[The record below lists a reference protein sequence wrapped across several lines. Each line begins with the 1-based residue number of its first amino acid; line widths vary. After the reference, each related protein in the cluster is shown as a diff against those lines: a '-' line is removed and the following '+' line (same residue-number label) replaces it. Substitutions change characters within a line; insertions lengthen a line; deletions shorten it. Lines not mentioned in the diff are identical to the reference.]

1 MELKALINAIVAGLT
16 TGSLYA
22 AMALGLTLVGGVVR
36 ILTFAHGAIAVMG
49 GYFSW
54 FFFKQAGL
62 GIVPALMAAAA
73 VMFIFGVLLY
83 YWGINPLIKKPGWG
97 MSTVIFTLGL
107 SIIINNLLLQAFG
120 PRFKYIPKFVKGSFK
135 YGYLRIPWHDI
146 ILICIVILFFIL
158 FLVFLKF
165 TWFGRS
171 IRAVSEDMDG
181 ARIVGIDVD
190 KTYAL
195 TFGIGMAVAGFS
207 GALLSTKLFIT
218 PTIEA
223 DWMMKAFVIIIL
235 GGWGSVMG
243 ALLAA
248 ILLGVIEALTMLYLS
263 SMWVYPVWAGLF
275 LFILL
280 LRPQGL
286 LGGRAAESFND

>member
-1 MELKALINAIVAGLT
+1 MELKALINALVAGIT

-22 AMALGLTLVGGVVR
+22 AMALGLTIVGGVVR
-36 ILTFAHGAIAVMG
+36 ILTFAHGSIAVMG

-54 FFFKQAGL
+54 FLLKQTGMGL
-62 GIVPALMAAAA
+62 LPSLVGAAA
-73 VMFIFGVLLY
+73 VMFVFGILLY
-83 YWGINPLIKKPGWG
+83 YWGINPLLKKPGWG

-107 SIIINNLLLQAFG
+107 SIVINNLLLQTFG
-120 PRFKYIPKFVKGSFK
+120 PRFKHIPKFIAGNFK
-135 YGYLRIPWHDI
+135 MGFVRMPWHDI
-146 ILICIVILFFIL
+146 GLIVIVILFFMAFIL
-158 FLVFLKF
+158 LLKW
-165 TWFGRS
+165 TWFGKA
-171 IRAVSEDMDG
+171 IRAVAEDMDG

-190 KTYAL
+190 RTYAL

-207 GALLSTKLFIT
+207 GALLATKIYIT

-235 GGWGSVMG
+235 GGWGSVLG

-248 ILLGVIEALTMLYLS
+248 LLLGVIEALTMLYLS
-263 SMWVYPVWAGLF
+263 SIWVLPIWAAVF
-275 LFILL
+275 LVVLL

-286 LGGRAAESFND
+286 MGGRIADSFME